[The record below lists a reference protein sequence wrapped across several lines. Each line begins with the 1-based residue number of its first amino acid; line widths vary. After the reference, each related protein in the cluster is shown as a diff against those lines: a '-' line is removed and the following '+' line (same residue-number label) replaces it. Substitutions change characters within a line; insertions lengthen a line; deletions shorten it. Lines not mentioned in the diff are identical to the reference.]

1 MTSLDSLI
9 DYTKISQDAELA
21 AAFSVLKSDPAKMTQ
36 FLQQQQTAVYDQIMG
51 QKETS
56 FDKVYGDLNRSAKVQ
71 ETMLMYNKRNGELK
85 SVRDQVFTSQKE
97 QADAILNDKQLS
109 ARKNEM
115 NEWTFNNKRDT
126 LFVFSSLFI
135 MLCGFILITVMW
147 RMGLISSYVWGFL
160 GVPMIVIFVLIVV
173 RRSLYTDTLRNKRF
187 WNKKI
192 FEGKVKQ
199 VMPSE
204 CESPATP
211 VAAPANGVTPA
222 ATGIPSVPPVGS
234 GAAPSAG
241 MPSVT
246 A

>member
-1 MTSLDSLI
+1 MTSVSLDSLI

-21 AAFSVLKSDPAKMTQ
+21 SAFNVLKSDPVKLTQ
-36 FLQQQQTAVYDQIMG
+36 FIQDQQNSIYGQIMT

-56 FDKVYGDLNRSAKVQ
+56 FDKVYGDLGRSGKVQ
-71 ETMLMYNKRNGELK
+71 ESMLMYNKRNGELK
-85 SVRDQVFTSQKE
+85 NIRDQVFTSQKE

-135 MLCGFILITVMW
+135 TLCGFILITVLW
-147 RMGLISSYVWGFL
+147 RMGIISSYVFGFL
-160 GVPMIVIFVLIVV
+160 GIPMIVIFILIVI
-173 RRSLYTDTLRNKRF
+173 RRSQYTDNLRNKRF
-187 WNKKI
+187 WNKKL

-199 VMPSE
+199 VISSD
-204 CESPATP
+204 CE
-211 VAAPANGVTPA
+211 APAANTGTPA
-222 ATGIPSVPPVGS
+222 ANVGTPAAG
-234 GAAPSAG
+234 GAL
-241 MPSVT
+241 T

>member
-1 MTSLDSLI
+1 MTSVSLDSLI

-21 AAFSVLKSDPAKMTQ
+21 SAFNVLKSDPVKLTQ
-36 FLQQQQTAVYDQIMG
+36 FIQDQQNSVYGQIMT

-56 FDKVYGDLNRSAKVQ
+56 FDKVYGDLGRSGKVQ
-71 ETMLMYNKRNGELK
+71 ESMLLYNKRNGELK
-85 SVRDQVFTSQKE
+85 NIRDQVFTSQKE

-135 MLCGFILITVMW
+135 TLCGFILITVLW
-147 RMGLISSYVWGFL
+147 RMGIISSYVFGFL
-160 GVPMIVIFVLIVV
+160 GIPMIIIFILIVI
-173 RRSLYTDTLRNKRF
+173 RRSQYTDNLRNKRF

-199 VMPSE
+199 VISSD
-204 CESPATP
+204 CEAPATP
-211 VAAPANGVTPA
+211 PAANTGTPA
-222 ATGIPSVPPVGS
+222 ANTGTPAAG
-234 GAAPSAG
+234 GAL
-241 MPSVT
+241 T